1 MATNGDGFTDDS
13 VKGPVSGKKNPKLQ
27 GPFAYEHK
35 IKVPANDPEVSQ
47 HVFKLP
53 VDSEHKAKALNLF
66 SVAQP
71 HMRSFHLN
79 WIGFF
84 ITFFSAYGAAPLIPT
99 IRQDV
104 GLTGYKANEAGGSSQ
119 TALLVQLV
127 SPYCQPNSQLYNS
140 ERMSPFLCRCG
151 HYSRYCGGASAYG
164 IYVRQVWTQ
173 IL

>member
-1 MATNGDGFTDDS
+1 MTTNGDGFTDDS
-13 VKGPVSGKKNPKLQ
+13 VKGPAGSKTKNKKLQ

-35 IKVPANDPEVSQ
+35 IKVPANDPELSQ

-104 GLTGYKANEAGGSSQ
+104 GLTGYKANEAGRSCSSE
-119 TALLVQLV
+119 
-127 SPYCQPNSQLYNS
+127 SS
-140 ERMSPFLCRCG
+140 
-151 HYSRYCGGASAYG
+151 YSLA
-164 IYVRQVWTQ
+164 VMT
-173 IL
+173 ILDDLML